1 MPDIAALVSSG
12 AVNPWL
18 MLPVALLLGALHAL
32 EPGHSKSMIVAF
44 IIAVKGTVGQAVL
57 LGLSAAIGHS
67 VIVGALAGV
76 AFFWGNALLIDQA
89 EPWLELISGLLLMA
103 LALRLFGIL
112 EHAGH
117 HGHGHQHDHNHGH
130 DFTDEDAHAAHHAEE
145 IARRFS
151 GRRAVGN
158 AEIVWFGI
166 TGGLMPCPSALAV
179 LLVCLQL
186 RAYGLGLA
194 MVSAFSLGIAV
205 TMVAVGSI
213 AALSLRAA
221 GSRGLVLGAWTARLP
236 YVSAAL
242 ILAIGAVIALR
253 GLTGLGL
260 FG

>member
-1 MPDIAALVSSG
+1 MPDITALLSSG

-18 MLPVALLLGALHAL
+18 LLPLALLLGALHAL

-67 VIVGALAGV
+67 IIVGAIA
-76 AFFWGNALLIDQA
+76 ATAMIWGNALVLDQV
-89 EPWLELISGLLLMA
+89 EPWLELVSGLLLMA

-112 EHAGH
+112 ENASRHSH
-117 HGHGHQHDHNHGH
+117 SHSHSNDHDHA
-130 DFTDEDAHAAHHAEE
+130 DEDAHAAHHAEDIASRFAGRKSVGTGE
-145 IARRFS
+145 I
-151 GRRAVGN
+151 
-158 AEIVWFGI
+158 IWFGI

-186 RAYGLGLA
+186 RAYTLGLA
-194 MVSAFSLGIAV
+194 MVTAFSLGIAV
-205 TMVAVGSI
+205 TMVAVGAL

-221 GSRGLVLGAWTARLP
+221 GSRGLSLGRGTEKLP
-236 YVSAAL
+236 YISAAL
-242 ILAIGAVIALR
+242 ILILGAVITLR
-253 GLTGLGL
+253 GLASLGL